1 MLFASISFLYYF
13 LPIFL
18 GLYFIV
24 PKKFR
29 NAVLLLASLFFYFH
43 GEPKFLPIMIISIV
57 SGYVHGLWIDKSK
70 ERKQAKIAL
79 VSSVVVSIGILGIF
93 KYLNFFIENI
103 NKLWDVGISPVYL
116 IMPIGIS
123 FYTFQIL
130 SYTIDVYKGEAKVQ
144 KNILTFATYISLFP
158 QLIAGPIVRYT
169 TVEADLIKRSHSF
182 EDAAYG
188 INRFIIGLSKKV
200 IIANTLG
207 ELAKIFSGA
216 NEKTVLFY
224 WIIAL
229 AFMLQIYFDF
239 SGYSDMAIGIGRILG
254 FHFLEN
260 FNYPYISRSITEF
273 WRRWHI
279 SLGTWFR
286 DYVYIPMGGSYGGIA
301 KWIRN
306 IIVVWFLTG
315 FWHGAK
321 WNFIMWGLYFALFL
335 LFEKLFLKNILKRL
349 PRIISHIYTLF
360 FVATSFVI
368 FNADNLKIAVESL
381 MGMFG
386 MLPLKLSS
394 FETMYYLKSYGF
406 VLIIASI
413 GATPFMSAIITRAKG
428 YRAGRKM
435 INILEPIMH
444 ISLLLLI
451 TGYLIDGSFNPFLYF
466 RF

>member
-1 MLFASISFLYYF
+1 
-13 LPIFL
+13 
-18 GLYFIV
+18 
-24 PKKFR
+24 
-29 NAVLLLASLFFYFH
+29 
-43 GEPKFLPIMIISIV
+43 
-57 SGYVHGLWIDKSK
+57 
-70 ERKQAKIAL
+70 
-79 VSSVVVSIGILGIF
+79 
-93 KYLNFFIENI
+93 
-103 NKLWDVGISPVYL
+103 
-116 IMPIGIS
+116 
-123 FYTFQIL
+123 
-130 SYTIDVYKGEAKVQ
+130 
-144 KNILTFATYISLFP
+144 
-158 QLIAGPIVRYT
+158 
-169 TVEADLIKRSHSF
+169 
-182 EDAAYG
+182 
-188 INRFIIGLSKKV
+188 
-200 IIANTLG
+200 
-207 ELAKIFSGA
+207 
-216 NEKTVLFY
+216 
-224 WIIAL
+224 
-229 AFMLQIYFDF
+229 
-239 SGYSDMAIGIGRILG
+239 
-254 FHFLEN
+254 
-260 FNYPYISRSITEF
+260 
-273 WRRWHI
+273 
-279 SLGTWFR
+279 
-286 DYVYIPMGGSYGGIA
+286 
-301 KWIRN
+301 
-306 IIVVWFLTG
+306 FLTG

-428 YRAGRKM
+428 YRAGRKI